1 MRTFNNKTFT
11 CVGINNTI
19 SIIRSKRFQIE
30 KVLIIKDSK
39 ASKNKRLN
47 NALNSINRGLIQ
59 KVSDKKLSSS
69 FKTQGVSITFSGSL
83 IFDEIPNF
91 EKNDHMCLLVLDRLE
106 DPQNF
111 GQIIRTAE
119 CAGINGIIYAT
130 HHSVPL
136 NDTVLQVSQGAFVN
150 MEFYE
155 VTNIKNELTK
165 LKKNNFWIIGLENSA
180 NARPWY
186 SIDYSGNT
194 AIVFGSE
201 GYGIRKKVLEACDF
215 IATIPMQ
222 GSTNSLNVSAAIS
235 AVIFEKLRQNLEK
248 NNAFDT

>member
-30 KVLIIKDSK
+30 KVLIIKGSK

-59 KVSDKKLSSS
+59 KVSDKKLSSN
-69 FKTQGVSITFSGSL
+69 FKTQGVSITFYGDL
-83 IFDEIPNF
+83 IYDEISKF
-91 EKNDHMCLLVLDRLE
+91 DKNDHICLLVLDRVE

-119 CAGINGIIYAT
+119 CGGIDGIIYSR

-136 NDTVLQVSQGAFVN
+136 NETVLQVSQGAFVN
-150 MEFYE
+150 MKFYE
-155 VTNIKNELTK
+155 VTNIRNELIK
-165 LKKNNFWIIGLENSA
+165 LKNNNFWVIGLENSA
-180 NARPWY
+180 DARPWY

-201 GYGIRKKVLEACDF
+201 GSGIRKKVLETCDF

-222 GSTNSLNVSAAIS
+222 GTTNSLNVSAATS
-235 AVIFEKLRQNLEK
+235 AVVFEKLRQKLEK
-248 NNAFDT
+248 R

>member
-1 MRTFNNKTFT
+1 MQTFNNKVFT

-19 SIIRSKRFQIE
+19 SIVRSKRFQIE
-30 KVLIIKDSK
+30 KVLITKNSK
-39 ASKNKRLN
+39 AEKDQRLN
-47 NALNSINRGLIQ
+47 TALNSINRNLIQ
-59 KVSDKKLSSS
+59 EVSDKKLSSN
-69 FKTQGVSITFSGSL
+69 FKTQGVSITFHGDL
-83 IFDEIPNF
+83 IFDETPKF
-91 EKNDHMCLLVLDRLE
+91 EKNDEICLLVLDRLE

-119 CAGINGIIYAT
+119 CAGINGIIYSR

-136 NDTVLQVSQGAFVN
+136 NQTVLQISQGAFVN

-155 VTNIKNELTK
+155 VTNIRNELFK
-165 LKKNNFWIIGLENSA
+165 LKKNNFWIIGLENSVEA
-180 NARPWY
+180 KPWY

-222 GSTNSLNVSAAIS
+222 GTTNSLNVSAATS
-235 AVIFEKLRQNLEK
+235 AVVFEKLRQKLEK
-248 NNAFDT
+248 K